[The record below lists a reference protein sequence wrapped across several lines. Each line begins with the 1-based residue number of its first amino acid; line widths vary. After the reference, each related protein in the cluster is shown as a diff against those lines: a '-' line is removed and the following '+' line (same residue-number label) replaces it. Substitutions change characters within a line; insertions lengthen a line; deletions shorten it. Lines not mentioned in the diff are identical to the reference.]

1 VLCAGKPLRQKLR
14 PDFHSLLIHRIKIHA
29 DFLSKFTFSSLTFSI
44 QSSVPLLLGP
54 HFCIDSTLQHS
65 VLNMISRYCINSS
78 MESAL
83 PVYHNSVDE
92 YGNHKEDQEIIDLS
106 NSVKQTKSD
115 MKKSPSN
122 SLKDYEEII
131 DLTSGEDGQPELFY
145 PKNPNSETTQ
155 STHSSF
161 TIFPENLVKD
171 PKYNQ
176 AIDDLSLQKEGDQL
190 NILLLKS
197 RILYNGGKLLIPTFI
212 NTVKVVILAHS
223 L

>member
-1 VLCAGKPLRQKLR
+1 M
-14 PDFHSLLIHRIKIHA
+14 D
-29 DFLSKFTFSSLTFSI
+29 
-44 QSSVPLLLGP
+44 
-54 HFCIDSTLQHS
+54 
-65 VLNMISRYCINSS
+65 
-78 MESAL
+78 SAL

-106 NSVKQTKSD
+106 NSVKQIKSD
-115 MKKSPSN
+115 MKKSN
-122 SLKDYEEII
+122 SIKDYEEII

-145 PKNPNSETTQ
+145 PKNPNSETMQ
-155 STHSSF
+155 STHSSY
-161 TIFPENLVKD
+161 TIFPKNLDKN

-176 AIDDLSLQKEGDQL
+176 ASDDLSLQKEGDQL

-197 RILYNGGKLLIPTFI
+197 RILCNGGKLLIPTFI